1 MNRTSVGSFMS
12 GQVCWLEGRVAGSVE
27 VGADLSDCISIPV
40 IKSHGSSVG
49 LCAMLCGLGGVSEVL
64 F

>member
-1 MNRTSVGSFMS
+1 MS

-40 IKSHGSSVG
+40 IRSYSSSAG
-49 LCAMLCGLGGVSEVL
+49 LCAMLCGLTRC
-64 F
+64 